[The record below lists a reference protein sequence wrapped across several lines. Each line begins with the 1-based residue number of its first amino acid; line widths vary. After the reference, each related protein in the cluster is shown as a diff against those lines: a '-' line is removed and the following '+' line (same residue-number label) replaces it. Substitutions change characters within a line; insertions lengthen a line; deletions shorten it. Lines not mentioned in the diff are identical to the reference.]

1 MRSFYL
7 LLLAVIV
14 LLAYSNAA
22 MLEDDSAL
30 QSVNRDGDTKRTLR
44 VETTSESDDDEE
56 RLLGINSFKLWR
68 LRRAAN
74 KLSKQQAKLAAS
86 QAKLAAKQEKML
98 KSWLENKKVYP
109 DYLYKKLGF
118 AKMGAKASESPN
130 YAVYQKY
137 VDELTTRW
145 VNFGDSPETVYKS
158 LRLDK
163 LGAKASQS
171 PSYPIYEK
179 FLRLIFSN

>member
-1 MRSFYL
+1 MIAL
-7 LLLAVIV
+7 LT
-14 LLAYSNAA
+14 YSSAA
-22 MLEDDSAL
+22 SAEGSYYPHRVRKNDDI
-30 QSVNRDGDTKRTLR
+30 KRNLR
-44 VETTSESDDDEE
+44 AETTNESDDDEE
-56 RLLGINSFKLWR
+56 RLLGIDSLQLWR
-68 LRRAAN
+68 LTRAAN
-74 KLSKQQAKLAAS
+74 KLSKQEAKLAAS
-86 QAKLAAKQEKML
+86 QTKLAAKQEKML
-98 KSWLENKKVYP
+98 KSWLENKNVYP

-130 YAVYQKY
+130 YTVYQDY
-137 VDELTTRW
+137 VNELTTRW
-145 VNFGDSPETVYKS
+145 VNFGTSPETVYKF